1 MMENTSKTLSKFYEP
16 YSNTMS
22 QSKNKNLSKLYESY
36 SSNISQSKD
45 NINKIF
51 NLDLEPI
58 FEYHHYLCPNCLK
71 FPFIE
76 FCKDRKNIRLTCSCI
91 NINNKKILIKELLD
105 KINNFDFESSFISL
119 NIENKNNDKNFENEL
134 ICKEHNKKFKYFSK
148 FFLQNYCEY
157 CEIDKNNCIRF
168 DDIKI

>member
-91 NINNKKILIKELLD
+91 NINNKKILIKEFLD

-134 ICKEHNKKFKYFSK
+134 ICKEHNKKFKYFST
-148 FFLQNYCEY
+148 FFCKIIANIVKL
-157 CEIDKNNCIRF
+157 
-168 DDIKI
+168 IKIIVLDLTILK